1 MAEQPEGSETGE
13 SAPAGSSEG
22 GGAPAG
28 SDEGRGA
35 PAGSGQGGGARAG
48 SDEGGGASAGS
59 GEGGGASAGS
69 SQGVGAPAGSGQGSE
84 TRETGRSAEPAEPAE
99 PAKPRK
105 HTLRDVAAEAGVSI
119 GTASN
124 AFNRP
129 DLISDGLRDRV
140 FAAAAKLGY
149 GGPDPAARRLRIG
162 RTGVLGLVF
171 TDRLQYAFDDEAAVL
186 FLRGVAHALENSGAG
201 LLLIPTSP
209 NREEGSRVVRGAAV
223 DGFIIFSTPTG
234 DPRLEAALARGLP
247 TITVDEPYDVPTPFI
262 GIDDRGGAAAAGRH
276 LVELGHRRVA
286 VVAFPDFARPG
297 DTLPFDV
304 SRERLAGYRD
314 ALGESFDPDLV
325 FTAYSYSPD
334 TGRRLLAELSERD
347 PTPTAVLAMSD
358 ALAATVLRA
367 AVEAGLRVPQD
378 LSLIGFDGVPL
389 GEVTEPPLTTVAQP
403 NERKGELAAQALLRA
418 LDDGAEEEPST
429 AGGPP
434 RTILPTELIVR
445 GTTGPPPG

>member
-1 MAEQPEGSETGE
+1 MADQSEGGGKGE
-13 SAPAGSSEG
+13 LAPAGGGQG

-28 SDEGRGA
+28 GGQGGSA
-35 PAGSGQGGGARAG
+35 PAGGQGGR
-48 SDEGGGASAGS
+48 
-59 GEGGGASAGS
+59 
-69 SQGVGAPAGSGQGSE
+69 
-84 TRETGRSAEPAEPAE
+84 TRETGRSAAGAAE

-129 DLISDGLRDRV
+129 DLISEGLRDRV
-140 FAAAAKLGY
+140 FEAAARLGY

-162 RTGVLGLVF
+162 RAGALGLVF
-171 TDRLQYAFDDEAAVL
+171 TDRLPYAFDDEAAVL
-186 FLRGVAHALENSGAG
+186 FLRGVANALENSGAG

-209 NREEGSRVVRGAAV
+209 TREEGSRVVRGAAV

-234 DPRLEAALARGLP
+234 DPRLEAALTRGLP
-247 TITVDEPYDVPTPFI
+247 TITVDEPLDVPTPFI

-286 VVAFPDFARPG
+286 VVSFPDFARPD

-304 SRERLAGYRD
+304 PRERLAGYRE
-314 ALGESFDPDLV
+314 ALGEAFDPDLV
-325 FTAYSYSPD
+325 LTAHSND
-334 TGRRLLAELSERD
+334 QNTGRRLLTELLEHD
-347 PTPTAVLAMSD
+347 PMPTAVLAMSD
-358 ALAATVLRA
+358 ALAAGVLRA
-367 AVEAGLRVPQD
+367 AVEAGLRVPED
-378 LSLIGFDGVPL
+378 LSVVGYDGVPL
-389 GEVTEPPLTTVAQP
+389 GELTEPPLTTVAQP
-403 NERKGELAAQALLRA
+403 TERKGELAAQALLRA
-418 LDDGAEEEPST
+418 LDNGAEEEPSR
-429 AGGPP
+429 GGDPP